1 MSYKGEIPVLQLPR
15 LQKDTYRAQIER
27 AYGGL
32 PVCTS
37 SGLTMNRNESNLKT
51 ALEYFL
57 RKPTLYAIGLTHVDT
72 VMQMY
77 AFCQVASYRLQVG
90 VFKEDVIEYTTK
102 VLDWKTAETIA
113 AIDMVF
119 IMGKIRPNW
128 VFRNESGYMKKY
140 LNSIGFV

>member
-1 MSYKGEIPVLQLPR
+1 MSYKGEIPVLQLPL

-37 SGLTMNRNESNLKT
+37 SGLNMSRNESNLKT
-51 ALEYFL
+51 ALEFL
-57 RKPTLYAIGLTHVDT
+57 LPDTYMYIGLTHVGI
-72 VMQMY
+72 VMKMY
-77 AFCQVASYRLQVG
+77 AICQVASYDLQFG
-90 VFKEDVIEYTTK
+90 VFKEDVIQRATE
-102 VLDWKTAETIA
+102 VLGWETAETIA

-128 VFRNESGYMKKY
+128 VFRNESVYMKTY
-140 LNSIGFV
+140 LNKIGYV